1 MITRTLTS
9 NVEHN
14 KKHLSIGYR
23 KVQLMILSFDEF
35 QVVLYIH
42 PVDILTVLKHDLQA
56 TNVYSDTLKY
66 LFMNLLQGQK

>member
-1 MITRTLTS
+1 
-9 NVEHN
+9 
-14 KKHLSIGYR
+14 
-23 KVQLMILSFDEF
+23 MILSFDEF